1 MTEKNKG
8 ETPPIYAIR
17 IQNHLDQ
24 SLMEWFEGMSITY
37 LENGQTVLCGPVV
50 DQSALHGL
58 LVKIRQFNLILIS
71 VKEID
76 PYSWRKLQ

>member
-1 MTEKNKG
+1 MTEKNEG
-8 ETPPIYAIR
+8 VLSPTYEIR

-58 LVKIRQFNLILIS
+58 LGKIRQFDLVLIS
-71 VKEID
+71 VKEIA
-76 PYSWRKLQ
+76 PF

>member
-8 ETPPIYAIR
+8 AVSPIYEIR

-37 LENGQTVLCGPVV
+37 LENGQTVLYGPAV

-58 LVKIRQFNLILIS
+58 LAKIRQLNLILIS

-76 PYSWRKLQ
+76 P